1 MFLNWLEKLAERI
14 SLIGAYI
21 SAFLLV
27 YMVCHILV
35 EIFFRTVLDSSTYSL
50 DEFVGY
56 AVGAMT
62 FLSLGHAFQRKALIR
77 VNILTNSIK
86 GITSQI
92 VEVLCIVFT
101 FFIISFFARY
111 VWRSL
116 TRNFERGTVSPT
128 LTETPIWMVETV
140 FFVGLSIFLF
150 QMTITA
156 IVTIFKKMDT
166 N

>member
-92 VEVLCIVFT
+92 VEVLCILFT

-111 VWRSL
+111 VLRSL

-140 FFVGLSIFLF
+140 FFAGLSIFLF
-150 QMTITA
+150 QMTVTA
-156 IVTIFKKMDT
+156 IIIIFKKLDT

>member
-1 MFLNWLEKLAERI
+1 MFLERLEKLAEKI
-14 SLIGAYI
+14 SLTGAYVA
-21 SAFLLV
+21 AFLLV

-86 GITSQI
+86 GLTSQI
-92 VEVLCIVFT
+92 VEVLCILFT

-150 QMTITA
+150 QMTVTA
-156 IVTIFKKMDT
+156 IITIFKKLDT

>member
-92 VEVLCIVFT
+92 VEVLCILFT

-150 QMTITA
+150 QMSVTA
-156 IVTIFKKMDT
+156 IIIIFKKLDT